1 MSNLIKRLALLTAF
15 GTLAVATVGTAS
27 AAPPTAAATPVTA
40 PVTMAAD
47 LDNIQE
53 GPQDGPD
60 VGGVDTAPE
69 PVEAPDAN

>member
-1 MSNLIKRLALLTAF
+1 MSNLIKRIALLTAF
-15 GTLAVATVGTAS
+15 GALAVATVSTAS
-27 AAPPTAAATPVTA
+27 TAAAAPATA
-40 PVTMAAD
+40 PVTTPGD
-47 LDNIQE
+47 LDNIQD